1 MPIAWTGVGESPPSA
16 GVEITVHAMNQDRG
30 SQWLGRRM
38 LQATGLL
45 LLMAGSAHGQDSV
58 SINVDGGSG
67 LPGDALR
74 PFSLTVPSQRA
85 SYVVDLTPFQ
95 TSLGTPLG
103 VAPIV
108 KSGRLAA
115 GRFTMLNGPA
125 VISSTLRTG
134 VAAPSSSYSLWTQA
148 GGGINGTENDP
159 ARVSAFTPPTSVNL
173 ASVAFL
179 DYDEVLVS
187 NTPVFFNQIVT
198 ASIAHD
204 PAAPSRLLVT
214 RVVAAVNAT
223 ASNQGD
229 LSQLG
234 LGTVDADG
242 NVVFRADGLG
252 CIGTAAQVITGEN
265 ALRVASSLR
274 SASVLNTISVTGG
287 SDAGSTSRPL
297 ANALISYAVPTA
309 IPSEIAGR
317 SLMVTADFTGSLAVE
332 TSPGVLTG
340 TTAHR
345 SGSIDHRGAPVL
357 AAVSPAANVP
367 MLGAVLSRSPVGG
380 GRTDSISVFG
390 MSASGAVS
398 LSRTLTLP
406 STLSDTCGGSFAVG
420 PAQFRQYDG
429 QATFRGGVSPVA
441 VGREP
446 SGQSVVAATLSGG
459 VPAAVENP
467 RNAIAVASLD
477 ASNPGSAVTWR
488 LAAWVDPASGTGKA
502 IRGDFGQD
510 GAPGTNDPGEGDGVV
525 DGLDASIGRLAA
537 ASEIGAPFTGPSLSA
552 PGFDGA
558 GNVYFIATTRLR
570 ERQGATIVEVGRV
583 ALVRAVLDS
592 SGTCYTLD
600 LVLRSGETFVGAN
613 SGTRYQI
620 SALMLGDNDSSSSA
634 SLWSTSVAART
645 LNNVDRAALSGPLD
659 PAAVAGVVLP
669 VRVTYDVNGDNQF
682 VDPSSPG
689 ADPLSADE
697 AYQVVLFIGG
707 TQSPPSCPPDI
718 NGDGEVDPLDV
729 RAFFDAYRAGDPA
742 ADFNQDQEV
751 DPLDI
756 RAFFDA
762 YRAGC

>member
-1 MPIAWTGVGESPPSA
+1 MREG
-16 GVEITVHAMNQDRG
+16 R
-30 SQWLGRRM
+30 LGCSLRR
-38 LQATGLL
+38 AAAVV

-74 PFSLTVPSQRA
+74 PFSLTAPSQRA
-85 SYVVDLTPFQ
+85 SYVVDLAALR

-103 VAPIV
+103 VAPIA
-108 KSGRLAA
+108 KSGRIAT
-115 GRFTMLNGPA
+115 GRFTVLNGPA

-134 VAAPSSSYSLWTQA
+134 VAPPSASYALWTQA
-148 GGGINGTENDP
+148 GGGVNALDNDP
-159 ARVSAFTPPTSVNL
+159 ARVSAVAPPASVNL

-179 DYDEVLVS
+179 DYDEVLVN

-198 ASIAHD
+198 ASIAQD
-204 PAAPSRLLVT
+204 PATLTRLLVT

-223 ASNQGD
+223 GSNQGD
-229 LSQLG
+229 IAQFG
-234 LGTVDADG
+234 LGTVDAEG

-252 CIGTAAQVITGEN
+252 CIGPGAQIIAGEN
-265 ALRVASSLR
+265 ALRVSSAQR
-274 SASVLNTISVTGG
+274 QASVLNAISVTGG
-287 SDAGSTSRPL
+287 ADGAATLRPL
-297 ANALISYAVPTA
+297 SNALISYAVPAA

-317 SLMVTADFTGSLAVE
+317 SVMVTADFTGTLAVE

-345 SGSIDHRGAPVL
+345 AGSIDHRGAPIL
-357 AAVSPAANVP
+357 AATSPAPNVP

-390 MSASGAVS
+390 MSATGAVS

-406 STLSDTCGGSFAVG
+406 STLTDSCGGSFAVG

-441 VGREP
+441 AGREP

-459 VPAAVENP
+459 VPAAVDNP
-467 RNAIAVASLD
+467 RNAIAVASFD
-477 ASNPGSAVTWR
+477 ASNLTSPVTWR
-488 LAAWVDPASGTGKA
+488 LAAWVDPASSTGKA

-510 GAPGTNDPGEGDGVV
+510 GAPGTNDAGENDGVV
-525 DGLDASIGRLAA
+525 DALDAPIGRLAS
-537 ASEIGAPFTGPSLSA
+537 ASEIGAAFLGPSISA

-558 GNVYFIATTRLR
+558 GNVYFVAATRLR
-570 ERQGATIVEVGRV
+570 ERQGQTIVEVGRV
-583 ALVRAVLDS
+583 ALVRAVLDP

-600 LVLRSGETFVGAN
+600 LVLRSGDTFLGAN
-613 SGTRYQI
+613 SGTRYQV
-620 SALMLGDNDSSSSA
+620 SAIMLGDSDSSSSA
-634 SLWSTSVAART
+634 SLWSSSVAART
-645 LNNVDRAALSGPLD
+645 VNNVDAATLAGPLD
-659 PAAVAGVVLP
+659 AAAVGGVVLP

-682 VDPSSPG
+682 VDPSAPGSDPQSP
-689 ADPLSADE
+689 DE
-697 AYQVVLFIGG
+697 SYQVVLFIAG
-707 TQSPPSCPPDI
+707 TQAAPACRPDI

-729 RAFFDAYRAGDPA
+729 RAFFDAYRAGDPL
-742 ADFNQDQEV
+742 ADFNRDGEV